1 MVQVERVVEVNLMVL
16 HITVII
22 QILDLKAFLLAI
34 ELFCILLDILRILLS
49 MNPVLRQMLC
59 LNGSNSPI
67 LTMWVGMMDA

>member
-34 ELFCILLDILRILLS
+34 ELF
-49 MNPVLRQMLC
+49 
-59 LNGSNSPI
+59 
-67 LTMWVGMMDA
+67 